1 MVLFLR
7 KILILRKILMHDL
20 MEELG
25 LKPGPIIGQILRT
38 IQEAQAIG
46 KVTNQ
51 SQALDLAAEIIN
63 DSYGDVEP

>member
-1 MVLFLR
+1 
-7 KILILRKILMHDL
+7 

-25 LKPGPIIGQILRT
+25 LKPGPIIGQILRN
-38 IQEAQAIG
+38 IQEAQATG